1 MNFLTQINIR
11 IDPDSDEILTFL
23 AALRKVPKTVVARE
37 FMLDGMSQKLLP
49 ALLELYRGGKISV
62 KKIAAIAHLTPKE
75 VFQKIVEAGI
85 EPPIPDRVEEY
96 SRSVGQLLVDAVK
109 SGKIILKRPPPAHPP
124 ETPLTRQELEEEK

>member
-49 ALLELYRGGKISV
+49 SLLELYRVGKINV

-75 VFQKIVEAGI
+75 VFQKIAEAGI
-85 EPPIPDRVEEY
+85 EPPIPDRVEQY
-96 SRSVGQLLVDAVK
+96 SESVGKLLVEAVK
-109 SGKIILKRPPPAHPP
+109 SGKVSLKQPPPVHPP
-124 ETPLTRQELEEEK
+124 ELPFTREELEEED